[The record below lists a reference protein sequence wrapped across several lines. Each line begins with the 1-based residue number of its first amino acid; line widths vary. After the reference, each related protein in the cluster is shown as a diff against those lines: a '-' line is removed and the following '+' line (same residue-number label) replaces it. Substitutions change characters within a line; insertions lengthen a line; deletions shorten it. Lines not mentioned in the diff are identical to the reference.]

1 MFCINCSSEISRS
14 AKFCPKCGIKNDG
27 YAPTLGAKPGKS
39 FESIVLEQAKLDQQ
53 PVGALLDKAQIV
65 KLAPRVL
72 GGARWFWWIAG
83 LSIINSV
90 IAHTS
95 GNAGFLIGLGI
106 TQISDA
112 VFINL
117 KPIAI
122 FLDALAVSF
131 FVAMG
136 WFAARGHV
144 WAFLAGGI
152 VYALDAVVFLLFED
166 WLPAAFHGLALFFIH
181 VAYKELRILLKNSN
195 IPPLVSPSLESNSK
209 V

>member
-1 MFCINCSSEISRS
+1 MYCSNCFSEISRG
-14 AKFCPKCGIKNDG
+14 AKFCPKCGTKNDS
-27 YAPTLGAKPGKS
+27 YEPALGAKPGKS
-39 FESIVLEQAKLDQQ
+39 FERIVLEQAKLDQQ
-53 PVGALLDKAQIV
+53 PAGALLDKAQIA
-65 KLAPRVL
+65 KSAPRVL
-72 GGARWFWWIAG
+72 SGARWFWWIAG
-83 LSIINSV
+83 FSIVNTV

-95 GNAGFLIGLGI
+95 GNASFIIGLGF

-112 VFINL
+112 VFINF

-131 FVAMG
+131 FVAVG
-136 WFAARGHV
+136 WFAARGHL

-181 VAYKELRILLKNSN
+181 LAYKELRILLKNSN
-195 IPPLVSPSLESNSK
+195 TPPLVKNEVS
-209 V
+209 